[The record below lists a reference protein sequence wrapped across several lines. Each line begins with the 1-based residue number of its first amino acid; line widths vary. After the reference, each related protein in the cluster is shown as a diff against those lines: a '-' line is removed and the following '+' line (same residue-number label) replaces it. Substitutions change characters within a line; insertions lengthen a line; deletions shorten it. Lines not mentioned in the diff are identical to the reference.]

1 MESAASL
8 WPWGRTIPGECWG
21 WSLGEGVSLEQSA
34 VLHMLLC
41 PGPILHP
48 VTCVRA
54 EELGSQQKCHSDR
67 ALCFPGPS
75 WTRWSTGRVSWPW
88 ST

>member
-8 WPWGRTIPGECWG
+8 WPWERTIPGECWG

-48 VTCVRA
+48 VTC
-54 EELGSQQKCHSDR
+54 Q
-67 ALCFPGPS
+67 
-75 WTRWSTGRVSWPW
+75 GRGVGLTTEVPL
-88 ST
+88 

>member
-21 WSLGEGVSLEQSA
+21 WSLGEEVSLEQPA

-54 EELGSQQKCHSDR
+54 EELGSQQRCHSDR

-75 WTRWSTGRVSWPW
+75 WIRWSTGRVSWPW